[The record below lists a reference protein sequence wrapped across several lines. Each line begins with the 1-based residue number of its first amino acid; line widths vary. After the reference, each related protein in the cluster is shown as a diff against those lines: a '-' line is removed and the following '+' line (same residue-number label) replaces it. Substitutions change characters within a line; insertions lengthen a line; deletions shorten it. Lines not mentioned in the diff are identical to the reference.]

1 MISFNI
7 YIQIA
12 NRTLRIKC
20 VYEGDST
27 IITGDPLQN
36 QDLTQTY
43 MYAERYGLGIILAG
57 GNAGIGRYQ
66 IA

>member
-1 MISFNI
+1 MG
-7 YIQIA
+7 QP
-12 NRTLRIKC
+12 T
-20 VYEGDST
+20 D
-27 IITGDPLQN
+27 N

-43 MYAERYGLGIILAG
+43 TYGEKYGIGLILAG